1 MRKTYVY
8 ATGIAVVIG
17 LWLLSGQFGAEP
29 KPDHPTLAEAN
40 DTRAAVEQD
49 AAPVQ
54 VRARVMNAT
63 LQSRE
68 VTLRGRTENK
78 RSLIVKTETVGRI
91 TDRPV
96 DKGDRV
102 NTGDVLCRIADDD
115 RTASLAE
122 ATEALNQARIDYN
135 GSLQLRERALLSE
148 SSVAQ
153 AKARVAAAEAQVT
166 RRTLDV
172 ERTTIRAPFPA
183 LVEDVQVELGDY
195 VTPGTACVAL
205 VDMNPMLLVGQ
216 VSERD
221 VQKLTVGGTAEG
233 LLQDGRIVAGT
244 VRFIGQQSDAATRT
258 YPIEVEVPNGDF
270 ALRSG
275 VTTQIRVPTET
286 VLAQKVSPAVF
297 SLDDEGHIGIRTIGA
312 GNTVEYHRVDVVR
325 DDVDGVWVTGLPEVA
340 TVITVGQELVVP
352 GQVVEVTY
360 EPANTLP
367 AAAPTREN
375 TGSGADDTDAGT
387 PSVPQG
393 GAGPRTALAPVVAR

>member
-1 MRKTYVY
+1 MRKPYLY
-8 ATGIAVVIG
+8 ATGIAIVIG
-17 LWLLSGQFGAEP
+17 LWMLSGQFGAEP
-29 KPDHPTLAEAN
+29 APDHPTLAEAN
-40 DTRAAVEQD
+40 DTRAAAEQD
-49 AAPVQ
+49 AAPVH

-91 TDRPV
+91 IERPV
-96 DKGDRV
+96 EKGDRV

-205 VDMNPMLLVGQ
+205 VDMNPMMLVGQ

-221 VQKLTVGGTAEG
+221 VPRLTVGGPAEG
-233 LLQDGRIVAGT
+233 VLQDGQVVTGT

-258 YPIEVEVPNGDF
+258 YPIEVEVPNADF
-270 ALRSG
+270 TLRSG
-275 VTTQIRVPTET
+275 ITTQIRVVTET

-297 SLDDEGHIGIRTIGA
+297 SLDDAGHIGVRTVGT
-312 GNTVEYHRVDVVR
+312 GNTVEYHRVDVIR

-352 GQVVEVTY
+352 GQIVEVTY
-360 EPANTLP
+360 EPSDTMP
-367 AAAPTREN
+367 AAAPERE
-375 TGSGADDTDAGT
+375 T
-387 PSVPQG
+387 PPPDSERPSPRVPQG
-393 GAGPRTALAPVVAR
+393 GAAPRTALAPVVAR